1 MQYSLNG
8 GLSEEQAMFMS
19 KEQLTELDELA
30 HTFPV
35 GETVLLGEKTM
46 FIMGYFSTDQ
56 LILSDLNPAEDYD
69 AALKECWS
77 YEAHI
82 FRVKH

>member
-1 MQYSLNG
+1 MQ
-8 GLSEEQAMFMS
+8 FMS
-19 KEQLTELDELA
+19 KDQLMDLDELT
-30 HTFPV
+30 HTFPT
-35 GETVLLGEKTM
+35 GSTVQLKDKLM
-46 FIMGYFSTDQ
+46 YVMGYFSTDQ
-56 LILSDLNPAEDYD
+56 LILSDLNPDDDYE

>member
-1 MQYSLNG
+1 
-8 GLSEEQAMFMS
+8 MFMT
-19 KEQLTELDELA
+19 KEQLCELDELA
-30 HTFPV
+30 HTFPT
-35 GETVLLGEKTM
+35 GSTVQLGEKTM
-46 FIMGYFSTDQ
+46 YIMGYFSTDQ
-56 LILSDLNPAEDYD
+56 LILTDLDPDDDYE